1 MQPDKRLRPQILV
14 AALLPLVVLL
24 GVSTLHAQ
32 RFPNPGG
39 PGNPGINPGRPAFP
53 PPNPGIPIGPPIM
66 PGTSNP
72 AGQIRTNPPTNPNFP
87 NPNFP
92 NTNVPNPN
100 FPNTNVPNP
109 NFPNT
114 NVPNPNF
121 PNTNVPNPNFPNT
134 NIPVIQTVWKCNRCG
149 YTVTTNGGLP
159 PSCPTCSAQ
168 AAGNPAFGNP
178 GGQPTTTSPG
188 SSPSPVSKCR
198 WCGADLGSAKGS
210 VCSSCSVR
218 TISIGAGVLGLML
231 LIGLGVGLAIF
242 FTARTGSRRRR

>member
-39 PGNPGINPGRPAFP
+39 PANPGFNPGRPAFP
-53 PPNPGIPIGPPIM
+53 PPNPN
-66 PGTSNP
+66 PGP
-72 AGQIRTNPPTNPNFP
+72 AGPIRTNPPTNPNFP

-100 FPNTNVPNP
+100 IPNP
-109 NFPNT
+109 NI
-114 NVPNPNF
+114 PNPNI
-121 PNTNVPNPNFPNT
+121 PNPNIPNP
-134 NIPVIQTVWKCNRCG
+134 NIPNPNIPIIQTVWKCSRCG
-149 YTVTTNGGLP
+149 YTVTTNGGMP

-168 AAGNPAFGNP
+168 GAGNPVFGNP
-178 GGQPTTTSPG
+178 GGQPITTSPG